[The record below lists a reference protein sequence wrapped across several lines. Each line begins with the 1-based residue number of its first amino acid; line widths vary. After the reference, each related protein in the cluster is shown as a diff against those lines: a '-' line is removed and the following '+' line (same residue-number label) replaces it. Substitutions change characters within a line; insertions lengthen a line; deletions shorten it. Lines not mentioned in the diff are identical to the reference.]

1 MTAWGRIGY
10 NKPMLQWAD
19 KLGQHVLGR
28 IDAFGDFCFF
38 CGRSL
43 AWLVDPQALRWRN
56 FRLLFPQLYLIGT
69 LSIPVVVITGL
80 FVGMVLA
87 VQTVMQF
94 KAIGREGAMGSIV
107 ILSVLRELGPVLAGV
122 MLAGRVGGGLAA
134 ELGTMR
140 VTEQID
146 ALRAM
151 GSDPLRV
158 LVVPRFLACV
168 MLIPVLTV
176 YSDFMGIL
184 GGYSISVY
192 FYGVSSAQFW
202 SAGAATVMS
211 FDLFY
216 GPLKSLF
223 FGAAISLICCYKGF
237 NCRPGAAGVGQAC
250 TEAFVSSAMVIIVLD
265 FFLGAVLNTIWG
277 MLYGVA
283 KVYI

>member
-202 SAGAATVMS
+202 SAGAA
-211 FDLFY
+211 
-216 GPLKSLF
+216 
-223 FGAAISLICCYKGF
+223 ISLICCYKGF